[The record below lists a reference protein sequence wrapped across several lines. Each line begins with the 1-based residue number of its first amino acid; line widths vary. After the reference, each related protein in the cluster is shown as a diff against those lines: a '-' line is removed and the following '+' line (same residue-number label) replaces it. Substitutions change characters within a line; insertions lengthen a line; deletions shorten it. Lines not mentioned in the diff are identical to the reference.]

1 MDRQLLTARLQKK
14 LLLSEPAQ
22 CYHLEFAIDGL
33 SHFDFVPG
41 QFVSC
46 VAVDDRGKTQ
56 TRAYSIASAP
66 RENMLDLCVNRVESG
81 FFSNFL
87 CDLEVGQTIQFHG
100 PHGFFTLRQPLTDS
114 IFIATGTGI
123 APILGF
129 VQYLF
134 PENGEDRSDG
144 RQIWLVYGTRH
155 ETGIYYQKY
164 FEKVAAERQQLPLSF
179 APSAAL
185 RKAGRACAATFRTTS
200 LASLTQRDSHNHCAP
215 VSTIAEGSGFDI
227 HAYIC
232 GLNNMVSGNRDR
244 LKERGWQ
251 RKQIIF
257 ERYDS
262 GPGSGLHHD
271 PALGGFAVCTGS
283 ASPVPAASMIFSIA
297 RNSCSCSR
305 RHRAASAGG
314 SSG

>member
-1 MDRQLLTARLQKK
+1 MEKEFTLDKQLLTARLQRR
-14 LLLSEPAQ
+14 LCLSEHAQ
-22 CYHLEFAIDGL
+22 CYHLEFSIDEL

-41 QFVSC
+41 QFISC

-66 RENMLDLCVNRVESG
+66 RANMLDLCVNRVQDG

-87 CDLEVGQTIQFHG
+87 CNLEIGKTIQFHG
-100 PHGFFTLRQPLTDS
+100 PYGFFTLRKPLTDG
-114 IFIATGTGI
+114 IMIATGTGI

-134 PENGEDRSDG
+134 PDVGEDRSEG
-144 RQIWLVYGTRH
+144 RKFWLVYGTHH
-155 ETGIYYQKY
+155 ETGIYYKKY
-164 FEKVAAERQQLPLSF
+164 FEKVASERHNFHYVPTLSRPHEGWKGLRGYVQDHV
-179 APSAAL
+179 ADILTRRESESHSASVP
-185 RKAGRACAATFRTTS
+185 TTS
-200 LASLTQRDSHNHCAP
+200 EDAA
-215 VSTIAEGSGFDI
+215 FDI

-257 ERYDS
+257 ERYD
-262 GPGSGLHHD
+262 
-271 PALGGFAVCTGS
+271 
-283 ASPVPAASMIFSIA
+283 
-297 RNSCSCSR
+297 
-305 RHRAASAGG
+305 
-314 SSG
+314 